1 MMQEL
6 AALIGQYGLLIIFAL
21 VLLEQLG
28 IPLPAL
34 PALVIAGALA
44 AAGDLS
50 LPALF
55 SAALLASLVG
65 DAAWYAA
72 GRRYGDR
79 VLKTLCRVSLAP
91 DFCVGQAQAN
101 FDRWGL
107 GLLVFAKYIP
117 GLSTVAPP
125 LAGAMR
131 VSWSAFL
138 LFDAIGTLLWV
149 ATGLGAGYL
158 MHTQIAEFLAQAERL
173 GTGVLILVAT
183 LVVGYI
189 ATKWLERRRLHA
201 ILRSARIDVDELHA
215 LMSSGAQPMI
225 VDLRPPK
232 ARTLDPRTIPGAVP
246 VELQAVPLKFGSP
259 PAPGQDIIIFCTCP
273 NEAGAAQAARL
284 LMARGYARVRTLRGG
299 FDAWIAAGHDM
310 QILAASSCD
319 AARKCPSAVSRWCH
333 GPGSTV
339 RPRSA

>member
-6 AALIGQYGLLIIFAL
+6 VALIGQYGLLIIFAL

-28 IPLPAL
+28 LPLPAL
-34 PALVIAGALA
+34 PALVVAGALA
-44 AAGDLS
+44 AGGDLS
-50 LPALF
+50 LPELF
-55 SAALLASLVG
+55 AAAALACIAG

-72 GRRYGDR
+72 GRRYGNR
-79 VLKTLCRVSLAP
+79 VLKTLCRVSLSP
-91 DFCVGQAQAN
+91 DICVNQAQAN

-107 GLLVFAKYIP
+107 GLLVIAKYIP
-117 GLSTVAPP
+117 GLSTVVPP
-125 LAGAMR
+125 LAGATR

-138 LFDAIGTLLWV
+138 LFDGIGTMLWV
-149 ATGLGAGYL
+149 ASGLGAGYL
-158 MHTQIAEFLAQAERL
+158 MHAQVAELLAQAERL

-183 LVVGYI
+183 LIAGYI
-189 ATKWLERRRLHA
+189 VSKWLERRRLHA

-225 VDLRPPK
+225 VDLRPPT

-246 VELQAVPLKFGSP
+246 VELQALPLKFGNP

-284 LMARGYARVRTLRGG
+284 LMARGYARVRTLQGG
-299 FDAWIAAGHDM
+299 LDAWIAAGHDM
-310 QILAASSCD
+310 QNLPASAA
-319 AARKCPSAVSRWCH
+319 
-333 GPGSTV
+333 
-339 RPRSA
+339 

>member
-6 AALIGQYGLLIIFAL
+6 AALISQYGLLIIFAL

-28 IPLPAL
+28 LPLPAL

-44 AAGDLS
+44 AGGELS

-55 SAALLASLVG
+55 AAAVLACLIG

-72 GRRYGDR
+72 GRRYGNR

-91 DFCVGQAQAN
+91 DFCVNQAQAN
-101 FDRWGL
+101 FDRWGM
-107 GLLVFAKYIP
+107 GLLVVAKYIP
-117 GLSTVAPP
+117 GLSTMVPP

-138 LFDAIGTLLWV
+138 LFDGIGTVLW
-149 ATGLGAGYL
+149 AASGLGAGYL
-158 MHTQIAEFLAQAERL
+158 MHEQIAVLLAQAERL
-173 GTGVLILVAT
+173 GSGVLILVAT
-183 LVVGYI
+183 LVAGYL
-189 ATKWLERRRLHA
+189 ASKWLERRRLHA
-201 ILRSARIDVDELHA
+201 ILRAARIDVDELHA
-215 LMSSGAQPMI
+215 LMNSGAQPMI
-225 VDLRPPK
+225 VDLRPTL

-246 VELQAVPLKFGSP
+246 VELRALPLKFGSP

-273 NEAGAAQAARL
+273 DEAGAAQAARL
-284 LMARGYARVRTLRGG
+284 LMARGYARVRTLQGG

-310 QILAASSCD
+310 QALAAS
-319 AARKCPSAVSRWCH
+319 AA
-333 GPGSTV
+333 
-339 RPRSA
+339 

>member
-28 IPLPAL
+28 LPLPAL
-34 PALVIAGALA
+34 PALILAGALA
-44 AAGDLS
+44 AGGELS

-55 SAALLASLVG
+55 GAAALACLAG
-65 DAAWYAA
+65 DAVWYAA
-72 GRRYGDR
+72 GRRYGNR
-79 VLKTLCRVSLAP
+79 VLKTLCRVSLSP
-91 DFCVGQAQAN
+91 DFCVNQAQAN
-101 FDRWGL
+101 FDRWGM
-107 GLLVFAKYIP
+107 GLLVIAKYIP
-117 GLSTVAPP
+117 GLSTMVPP

-138 LFDAIGTLLWV
+138 LFDGIGTLLWV

-158 MHTQIAEFLAQAERL
+158 MHSQIAELLTQAERL
-173 GTGVLILVAT
+173 GTGILVLVAT
-183 LVVGYI
+183 LAVGYI

-225 VDLRPPK
+225 VDLRPPT

-246 VELQAVPLKFGSP
+246 VELRAVPLKFGSP
-259 PAPGQDIIIFCTCP
+259 PASGQDIIIFCTCP

-284 LMARGYARVRTLRGG
+284 LIARGYARVRTLQGG
-299 FDAWIAAGHDM
+299 FDAWIAAGHDI
-310 QILAASSCD
+310 QKLS
-319 AARKCPSAVSRWCH
+319 PSA
-333 GPGSTV
+333 
-339 RPRSA
+339 A